1 MRSEGW
7 GILKCGIARPPAD
20 GLTEE
25 DRMSLVETLHMS
37 TVSKTPQRVEVVLPI
52 TPDLYQPHG
61 FLHGG
66 VTIALLESAASYGA
80 ECHTDFS
87 KELPF
92 GIEVTVRHRKSGKEG
107 MLRGVAELDR
117 VETSGHTG
125 SVKQFWNVAAYDD
138 VGDVVS
144 DGVIVTKVVSL
155 ERLAQKEREL
165 AAAKER

>member
-1 MRSEGW
+1 M
-7 GILKCGIARPPAD
+7 
-20 GLTEE
+20 
-25 DRMSLVETLHMS
+25 
-37 TVSKTPQRVEVVLPI
+37 
-52 TPDLYQPHG
+52 
-61 FLHGG
+61 
-66 VTIALLESAASYGA
+66 
-80 ECHTDFS
+80 
-87 KELPF
+87 
-92 GIEVTVRHRKSGKEG
+92 TVRHRKSGKEG